1 VIEINLLPVGGGGA
15 RKPSARRA
23 SGSVSLPRVGG
34 DPRIAGLAAALVLGL
49 LFAAY
54 FTWTSGS
61 RIAAL
66 NTEVER
72 EQGDSVRLE
81 ASIAR
86 LKTLDTR
93 RDTIDRKIQV
103 IRSVDGRRFVWPHL
117 MDEVS
122 RATPPYLWLT
132 KLAVADDA
140 GATPAAPPPPPRTA
154 ADSAKAKADSAAAVT
169 AAGEGPSFNVEGNAG
184 NTQSLTRFMRN
195 LEGSP
200 MIRDVALVTSE
211 QTDVQGRSVLKFTL
225 EARWEDPD
233 PAFVQTLPLV
243 STR

>member
-1 VIEINLLPVGGGGA
+1 VIEINLLPGGSAGA
-15 RKPSARRA
+15 RKPAARRA

-34 DPRIAGLAAALVLGL
+34 DPRLAGAAGALVLL
-49 LFAAY
+49 LVFAAY
-54 FTWTSGS
+54 YTWTSGS
-61 RIAAL
+61 QMAAL
-66 NTEVER
+66 TAEVER
-72 EQGDSVRLE
+72 ERADSVRLE

-140 GATPAAPPPPPRTA
+140 GATPAAPPPPPKTA
-154 ADSAKAKADSAAAVT
+154 ADSAKAKADSAAAVAQ
-169 AAGEGPSFNVEGNAG
+169 AAEGPSFNVEGNAG

-200 MIRDVALVTSE
+200 MIRDVSLVTSE

-225 EARWEDPD
+225 EARWENPD